1 MKKINIVIALITVV
15 GLILAGCA
23 GEPEPAPEPEPV
35 NGIVSGI
42 PWSDRELASYVI
54 QDYEGSTIGAAG
66 LSLARD
72 MEGTY
77 ILKQFY
83 GFKQQVAALLTMAK
97 VRADNLKPIS
107 GVVTLANISPAPVVE
122 YSFDDGILSIR
133 VLNTE
138 GDISRDTIDIPEDA
152 YDDNELLFLLRA
164 IPFKVGYTASFTN
177 MIAAAA
183 QKHVVIITVVDEE
196 ELQVPAGSFDAYKI
210 ELTMAGEKKYLWYG
224 KDKPHY
230 FLKLDDGS
238 SVIVLEEIG
247 AAYGF

>member
-1 MKKINIVIALITVV
+1 MKKINIVIALITAV

-23 GEPEPAPEPEPV
+23 GEPAPEPEPV
-35 NGIVSGI
+35 SGIVSGI

-54 QDYEGSTIGAAG
+54 QDYEGNKIGIVGLTI
-66 LSLARD
+66 AREMGD
-72 MEGTY
+72 TY

-83 GFKQQVAALLTMAK
+83 GVEQQVTSILTMVK
-97 VRADNLKPIS
+97 VRADNLKPVS
-107 GVVTLANISPAPVVE
+107 GRVAFAHISPAPIISYKYEDSV
-122 YSFDDGILSIR
+122 LSIAIT
-133 VLNTE
+133 TE
-138 GDISRDTIDIPEDA
+138 DEPKHTVMDVPEDA
-152 YDDNELLFLLRA
+152 YDDNALFFLLRA

-177 MIAAAA
+177 MITVSA
-183 QKHVVIITVVDEE
+183 QKYAVTITVVDEE
-196 ELQVPAGSFDAYKI
+196 EIQVPAGSFDAYKI

-230 FLKLDDGS
+230 FLKQDDGS

>member
-1 MKKINIVIALITVV
+1 MKKINIVIALITAV

-35 NGIVSGI
+35 SGIVSGI

-54 QDYEGSTIGAAG
+54 QDYEGNKIGIVGLTI
-66 LSLARD
+66 AREMGD
-72 MEGTY
+72 TY

-83 GFKQQVAALLTMAK
+83 GVEQQVTSILTMVK
-97 VRADNLKPIS
+97 VRADNLKPVS
-107 GVVTLANISPAPVVE
+107 GRVAFAHISPAPIISYKYEDSV
-122 YSFDDGILSIR
+122 LSIAIT
-133 VLNTE
+133 TE
-138 GDISRDTIDIPEDA
+138 DEPKHTVMDVPEDA
-152 YDDNELLFLLRA
+152 YDDNALFFLLRA

-177 MIAAAA
+177 MITVSA
-183 QKHVVIITVVDEE
+183 QKYAVTITVVGEE
-196 ELQVPAGSFDAYKI
+196 EIQVPAGSFDAYKI
-210 ELTMAGEKKYLWYG
+210 ELNMAGEKKYLWYG